1 MRDVHSEMVTFLFT
15 DLEGSTQM
23 WDQHPVAMRDALARH
38 DAILRKAIEANR
50 GHVVKS
56 TGDGVYA
63 VFTNPRDAVLA
74 AADAARAFTSEIW
87 GVTGPLRARIGI
99 HTGSAEQRDDDYFG
113 PALNRTSRLMA
124 AAHGGQI
131 VLSHVSAQLVRDTL
145 PDGLALLDLGEHRLR
160 GLTNAERVYEL
171 AIAGLP
177 SEFPPLQ
184 SLDAFL
190 GDLAL
195 PGPSF
200 ARGGEPLAGREA
212 ELEHCAQAWERA
224 VSGVRQIVLLGGE
237 PGVGKTRLANELSKR
252 VYDRRG
258 AVLYG
263 RCDEEAIVPYQPFVE
278 ALRPC
283 VNAYAPSVLRER
295 LRGLEAD
302 LARVFPELLGRLPDA
317 PTQVSGDAEAD
328 RYRLFEA
335 ITALVT
341 GITATHP
348 TLVVLDDLQWADKP
362 TLLLLR
368 HL

>member
-1 MRDVHSEMVTFLFT
+1 MRDVPSEMVTFLFT

-87 GVTGPLRARIGI
+87 GATGPLRARIGI

-190 GDLAL
+190 G
-195 PGPSF
+195 
-200 ARGGEPLAGREA
+200 A
-212 ELEHCAQAWERA
+212 E
-224 VSGVRQIVLLGGE
+224 
-237 PGVGKTRLANELSKR
+237 
-252 VYDRRG
+252 
-258 AVLYG
+258 
-263 RCDEEAIVPYQPFVE
+263 
-278 ALRPC
+278 
-283 VNAYAPSVLRER
+283 
-295 LRGLEAD
+295 
-302 LARVFPELLGRLPDA
+302 
-317 PTQVSGDAEAD
+317 
-328 RYRLFEA
+328 
-335 ITALVT
+335 
-341 GITATHP
+341 
-348 TLVVLDDLQWADKP
+348 
-362 TLLLLR
+362 
-368 HL
+368 